1 MKLRSKKAMIDG
13 ENKGHRSEGHRR
25 NDMGCEPTWIE
36 PQNEFNSGNGEKR
49 PGWLL
54 PIYCVVL
61 GVFIALVGILLFVGA
76 FDSEQESEDEI
87 LFSDP
92 SVYGDMEGVR
102 CTSYSRYKYDW
113 WGTLE
118 GILIY
123 IPNDD
128 SSGESQSDYW
138 VLSNEVVVE
147 YGKDHRT
154 SSVERYDYVDGER
167 VLVYHDSYTYTDQS
181 YIINREY
188 ANFEEAR
195 GKEERVYDLEHR
207 LLSSREFDRQGQDD
221 LECMYIYDQ
230 QGREVSVTKCMTGQE
245 IFRRETLWDD
255 ETHIG
260 TIKVYGEG
268 GELEGIWI
276 STYTD
281 TGDRKVGVWCSGEEL
296 TKAETENY
304 QDICRPGYWAD
315 YQENLLTEEYVHE
328 RDWDDSSEYSYYR
341 AYDYDEDK
349 NVTMTLTCY
358 STGRLDLER
367 YVYNRHGRVA
377 EEYLY
382 ECQESSRWEQ
392 KLWDG
397 RVIRIMLDEE
407 TGRPEIIQS
416 TRRQYKIRNGLVFD
430 ENGEIDW
437 QFSEIR
443 PWMDWTFAFPSAE
456 IGQLTWSKT
465 PLQLAAEAS
474 AYEISNDELLDGETE
489 AEGDSGLNE
498 QIAEDGDSEENSTG
512 EALAEEPS
520 TGEASADG
528 ISAEEASGQDGEIEE
543 PEIWKPEDSV
553 RFYYTV
559 QLGDSLWSIAE
570 RYFGNGAKY
579 HVIYEENSDVIG
591 EDPRLIWPGMQLYVP
606 TESAEPSNAEKMEY
620 LSAYSEL
627 IDQLEKEYEWKLA
640 YDLIYLD
647 EDGIPE
653 LVVDDLG
660 FWLSIYTYAD
670 GEVYTPMDQWSY
682 GFLGILGYEYLP
694 RQNVIREY
702 DQDQAGAILNIYF
715 ARLNEAYELELIRYL
730 LEGMMDEDGNY
741 LYDDDSWDWDNWRYF
756 YEGKNISEEVYRRL
770 EMQGSFEDMK
780 GRYSGAE
787 MFEGIRQELDRL
799 GSR

>member
-1 MKLRSKKAMIDG
+1 MIDG
-13 ENKGHRSEGHRR
+13 ENKGHRSEGHRS

-76 FDSEQESEDEI
+76 FDREQESEDSI

-102 CTSYSRYKYDW
+102 CTSYSRYKYDG

-128 SSGESQSDYW
+128 PSEESQSDHW

-147 YGKDHRT
+147 YGKNRRT

-167 VLVYHDSYTYTDQS
+167 LLVYHDSYTYTDQS

-230 QGREVSVTKCMTGQE
+230 QGREINATKRMGGQE

-255 ETHIG
+255 EAHIG
-260 TIKVYGEG
+260 TIKIYGED

-315 YQENLLTEEYVHE
+315 YRENLLTEEYVHE
-328 RDWDDSSEYSYYR
+328 RDWDGSSAYSYYR
-341 AYDYDEDK
+341 AYDYDEVK
-349 NVTMTLTCY
+349 NVTMTLTCF

-382 ECQESSRWEQ
+382 ECLEFSRWEQ

-416 TRRQYKIRNGLVFD
+416 TRRQYKIMNGLVFD

-465 PLQLAAEAS
+465 PLQLAEEIS
-474 AYEISNDELLDGETE
+474 AYEMSNGGQHVENAGADDVSSWDEPTSE
-489 AEGDSGLNE
+489 EGDP
-498 QIAEDGDSEENSTG
+498 EDASAS
-512 EALAEEPS
+512 
-520 TGEASADG
+520 EASADRTSEDEMSSDKA
-528 ISAEEASGQDGEIEE
+528 SAQDVGTEEL
-543 PEIWKPEDSV
+543 EIWKPKDSAG
-553 RFYYTV
+553 FYYTV

-579 HVIYEENSDVIG
+579 HTLYEENLDVIG
-591 EDPRLIWPGMQLYVP
+591 EDPRLIIPGMQLYVP
-606 TESAEPSNAEKMEY
+606 TESAEPSDAEKIEY

-653 LVVDDLG
+653 LIVDDLG

-670 GEVYTPMDQWSY
+670 GEIYTPMDQWSY

-702 DQDQAGAILNIYF
+702 DQDQAGAILNVYF

-741 LYDDDSWDWDNWRYF
+741 VYGDDPLDWDEWRYF
-756 YEGKNISEEVYRRL
+756 YEDKNISEEAYRRL
-770 EMQGSFEDMK
+770 EMQGPFEDMM

-787 MFEGIRQELDRL
+787 MMEGIRQELNRL
-799 GSR
+799 NSR

>member
-1 MKLRSKKAMIDG
+1 
-13 ENKGHRSEGHRR
+13 
-25 NDMGCEPTWIE
+25 MGCEPTWIE

-54 PIYCVVL
+54 PIYCVLL

-76 FDSEQESEDEI
+76 FDREQESEDSI

-92 SVYGDMEGVR
+92 SIYGDMEGVR

-128 SSGESQSDYW
+128 PSGESQSDHW
-138 VLSNEVVVE
+138 VLSNEVIVE
-147 YGKDHRT
+147 YGKDRRT

-167 VLVYHDSYTYTDQS
+167 LLVYHDSYTYTDQS

-188 ANFEEAR
+188 ANIEEAR

-230 QGREVSVTKCMTGQE
+230 QGREVNATKRMGGQE

-255 ETHIG
+255 EANVG
-260 TIKVYGEG
+260 TIKIYGES

-296 TKAETENY
+296 SKAETENY

-315 YQENLLTEEYVHE
+315 YQENLLAEEYVHE
-328 RDWDDSSEYSYYR
+328 RDWDGSNAYSYYR
-341 AYDYDEDK
+341 AYDYDDDK
-349 NVTMTLTCY
+349 NVTMTLTCFN
-358 STGRLDLER
+358 TGRLDLER

-382 ECQESSRWEQ
+382 ECLEYSRWEQ

-416 TRRQYKIRNGLVFD
+416 TRRQYKIMNGLVFD

-456 IGQLTWSKT
+456 IGQLTWDKT
-465 PLQLAAEAS
+465 PLQLAEEAS
-474 AYEISNDELLDGETE
+474 AYEASNGELQMGN
-489 AEGDSGLNE
+489 SK
-498 QIAEDGDSEENSTG
+498 AEDGSDLDEQ
-512 EALAEEPS
+512 AAEEDGS
-520 TGEASADG
+520 EDASADEVSTDG
-528 ISAEEASGQDGEIEE
+528 ASAGEVSSDEASEDEVSEQDGGTEE
-543 PEIWKPEDSV
+543 PEIWKPEDSSGL
-553 RFYYTV
+553 YYTV

-579 HVIYEENSDVIG
+579 DVIYEENSDVIG
-591 EDPRLIWPGMQLYVP
+591 EDPRLILPGMQLYVP
-606 TESAEPSNAEKMEY
+606 TESTEPSDAEKIEY

-640 YDLIYLD
+640 YDLIYVD

-653 LVVDDLG
+653 LIVDDFG

-670 GEVYTPMDQWSY
+670 GEIYTPMDQWSY

-702 DQDQAGAILNIYF
+702 DQDQAGAILNVYF

-741 LYDDDSWDWDNWRYF
+741 VYGDDPLDWDVWRYF
-756 YEGKNISEEVYRRL
+756 YEGKNISEEAYRRL
-770 EMQGSFEDMK
+770 EMQGPFENMK

-787 MFEGIRQELDRL
+787 MLEGIRQELDRL
-799 GSR
+799 NNNSGIVQG